1 MKKIEKIKWDQL
13 NENEYRELYRRW
25 MNDPSNAMRCDEC
38 PYGKGGFHNLPCG
51 QQNCWV
57 DATCKNLGGC

>member
-1 MKKIEKIKWDQL
+1 MKKIEWNKLAD
-13 NENEYRELYRRW
+13 NEYRELYRRW
-25 MNDPSNAMRCDEC
+25 MSDPDNSMRCDEC
-38 PYGKGGFHNLPCG
+38 PYGKDNFNGLPCG